1 MGQAYYMQFWMLG
14 IPDVGYSG
22 CWVFGTFEASIVLET

>member
-1 MGQAYYMQFWMLG
+1 MLG

-22 CWVFGTFEASIVLET
+22 CWVFETFGASIPNVLIGVSTRVPQ